1 MKVLVTGGAG
11 FIGSHI
17 VDECL
22 AAGHQV
28 VVLDDLSTGKRENLP
43 DGVPLHVLSVTDA
56 AVEEL
61 VGQEGIEAI
70 IHCAAQV
77 GVPTSLSDPLHDADI
92 NVSGTVRLLQ
102 AARKHGI
109 KRFIFCSSAAVYG
122 NPDYLPVD
130 EAHPLRP
137 MSFYGLS
144 KKVAEEYIRMYH
156 DLFGVPYIAF
166 RFANVYGP
174 RQSDGEGSV
183 IPVFMNKMLN
193 GHDVPIQGTGEATRD
208 FLYVGDVARANVA
221 AIESDV
227 IGTFNLGTETEVS
240 VKDLAEMLA
249 RLTGYD
255 RPPVHVAAR
264 IGDIDKSTLKNGNVI
279 AALPWRPNTALE
291 EGLKA
296 TIEWGRASN
305 GTDC

>member
-17 VDECL
+17 VEECM

-28 VVLDDLSTGKRENLP
+28 IVLDDLSTGKRGNLP
-43 DGVPLHVLSVTDA
+43 DGVPLHVLSITDDA
-56 AVEEL
+56 AERVIAE
-61 VGQEGIEAI
+61 EGIEAI

-77 GVPTSLSDPLHDADI
+77 GVPTSIADPLHDADI
-92 NVSGTVRLLQ
+92 NVIGTVKLLQ

-109 KRFIFCSSAAVYG
+109 KKFVFCSSAAVYG

-130 EAHPLRP
+130 EEHPLRP

-156 DLFGVPYIAF
+156 ELFGVPYISF

-183 IPVFMNKMLN
+183 IPVFINKMLN
-193 GHDVPIQGTGEATRD
+193 GQDVPIQGSGEATRD
-208 FLYVGDVARANVA
+208 FIYVGDLARANVA

-227 IGTFNLGTETEVS
+227 VGTFNLGTETEVS
-240 VKDLAEMLA
+240 VKELAAVLA
-249 RLTGYD
+249 KLTGYD

-264 IGDIDKSTLKNGNVI
+264 VGDIDKSTLKNGNVI

-291 EGLKA
+291 EGLQA
-296 TIEWGRASN
+296 TIAWGREMN
-305 GTDC
+305 GTDR